1 MKQAYPVIMRPV
13 EAGYLV
19 SIPDFD
25 AMTEGKDMVDAMEM
39 ARDCI
44 GLGGI
49 TLEDFGREIPKPSD
63 IKQVQEKLTPG
74 DVLTFV
80 DIDFSAYREAVDSR
94 SVRKN
99 LTIPLWLDR
108 KAEQAGVNFSKVLQ
122 EALIERLD
130 VRSMKP

>member
-13 EAGYLV
+13 ESGYLV

-25 AMTEGKDMVDAMEM
+25 AMTEGKDMANAIEM

-49 TLEDFGREIPKPSD
+49 TLEDFGREIPQPSD
-63 IKQVQEKLTPG
+63 IKQVQEKMVPG

-80 DIDFSAYREAVDSR
+80 DIDYSAYRESVDSR